1 MSAVFL
7 DYESVSDGDL
17 DTAPLYEVVPQ
28 LRFFKSTDESQIA
41 GRIADARIV
50 LTNKMKLTRQKLE
63 AAPRLELITLAA
75 TGTDNVDLVAAR
87 ELGIAVCN
95 VRNYCTAS
103 VVQHV
108 WGMILAL
115 THHLL
120 EYRQLAIGGDWA
132 RGAQFTLLDL
142 PFRELAG
149 RRLGVVGWGELGRG
163 VAKVAQAFGMQVDI
177 ANRKGSAAQPGRL
190 DLHELLPIADVLTLH
205 CPLTEAT
212 RGMMG
217 AREFALMK
225 PDALFINTA
234 RGGLV
239 DGRALAAA
247 LKAHRLGGAGI
258 DVLPQ
263 EPPAGGD
270 PLLEPDI
277 PNLLIT
283 PHIAWAARDARQRC
297 LNEMAANIRDFMAG
311 GRRGRVD

>member
-50 LTNKMKLTRQKLE
+50 LTNKMKLTRPKLE